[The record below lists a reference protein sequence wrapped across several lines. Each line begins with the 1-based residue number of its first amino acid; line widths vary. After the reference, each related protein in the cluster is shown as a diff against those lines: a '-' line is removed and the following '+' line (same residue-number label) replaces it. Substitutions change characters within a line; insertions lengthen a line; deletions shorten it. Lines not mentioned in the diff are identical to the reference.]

1 MTRETVLVT
10 PRVRVTTWVPGD
22 LADLHQ
28 LHSDPLAMR
37 TMNSGVER
45 LETTRGRLD
54 GYLREQVEYGWTKW
68 RVEDLSGAMV
78 GRAGFNLSEDGRH
91 RELGY
96 VLTPAL
102 WGRGL
107 ATELAGALLRWHR
120 EHPDPRWEP
129 AVFALAFAENAA
141 SRRVL
146 EKAGFTLVDERMH
159 RGRLHACY
167 RAS

>member
-10 PRVRVTTWVPGD
+10 PRVRVTTWVPADIGD
-22 LADLHQ
+22 LHA

-37 TMNSGVER
+37 TMNSGVEQ
-45 LETTRGRLD
+45 LDQTQGRLD

-68 RVEDLSGAMV
+68 RVEDLSGTMV
-78 GRAGFNLSEDGRH
+78 GRAGFNLSEDGGH

-102 WGRGL
+102 WGRGV
-107 ATELAGALLRWHR
+107 ATELATALLRWNQG
-120 EHPDPRWEP
+120 HPDPRWGP
-129 AVFALAFAENAA
+129 DVFALAFAGNAA

-159 RGRLHACY
+159 RGRLPACY

>member
-1 MTRETVLVT
+1 MTRGTVLAT
-10 PRVRVTTWVPGD
+10 PRVRITTWLPGD
-22 LADLHQ
+22 IGDLHA

-45 LETTRGRLD
+45 RDQTQARLD

-68 RVEDLSGAMV
+68 RVEDLLGAMV
-78 GRAGFNLSEDGRH
+78 GRAGFNLSEDGQH

-102 WGRGL
+102 WGSGV
-107 ATELAGALLRWHR
+107 ATELARALLRWHGK
-120 EHPDPRWEP
+120 HPDPRLEP
-129 AVFALAFAENAA
+129 DVYALAFAENAA

-146 EKAGFTLVDERMH
+146 EKAGFTLVDERVH
-159 RGRLHACY
+159 RGRPHACY
-167 RAS
+167 RAG